1 MKLTGVILA
10 GGSNRRFPIPKGL
23 LKIGNKRIIETLL
36 EIYQEFFDEII
47 ISTNSPE
54 LYFPYN
60 VKLVGDV
67 YPSMGPLVGIYSS
80 LINASNDGIFVTP
93 CDAPFVKRELIEY
106 LIDLHRE
113 EPVVICRYKGIIH
126 PLIGIYTKKIL
137 ENIEHAIITGRI
149 RIVDLLNDVDCRI
162 VQEKALIHIDPE
174 GRSFVN
180 INTPDD
186 FKKHIGGRICLD

>member
-23 LKIGNKRIIETLL
+23 LKIDNKRIIETLL

-67 YPSMGPLVGIYSS
+67 YPSLGPLVGIYSS
-80 LINASNDGIFVTP
+80 MINASNDGIFVTP
-93 CDAPFVKRELIEY
+93 CDAPFIKKELIEY
-106 LIDLHRE
+106 LLEVHRE
-113 EPVVICRYKGIIH
+113 ETVVICRHKRIIH

-137 ENIEHAIITGRI
+137 ETIEHAIITGRI
-149 RIVDLLNDVDCRI
+149 RIIDFLVYSGCRI
-162 VQEKALIHIDPE
+162 VEEEALTSIDPE

-186 FKKHIGGRICLD
+186 FKKHIGGQICLD